1 MVSGAKEQEFGT
13 LVINRW
19 TILAILVV
27 GRLSVGN
34 QFQSAG
40 SVAPF
45 LIQDFDVGYDQI
57 GMLIGLYMIPGLVLS
72 IPAGHLGKRF
82 GDRQVVA
89 AAILTMILGGI
100 LSGLAQD
107 FATLVAGRLIG
118 GTGAAFLFV
127 LLMKM
132 LSDWFA
138 DKELFFGM
146 SIFIIGWPVG
156 IAAAQAIQGPIA
168 EAYSWNAVFMLTA
181 VASGVALIAIAGF
194 YRPPG
199 SSGGASDSAEWTQRE
214 SPSLSGR
221 ELWLICIAGCAW
233 MLINGA
239 YLVMLSFGPVLL
251 MEHGASIAESGQ
263 VVSLMSWVFLFALP
277 LGGYLA
283 TRYKIPDAVLVSGVL
298 VCVVVGTLIPYTQIP
313 MVTFTLFG
321 IAYAIAVPVVSSL
334 PALVLKPEN
343 RGPGIGIFQVWYFA
357 GSAFM
362 PIAAGFIQVRT
373 GGASAPLLFATG
385 MMFAV
390 LCLHGVFR
398 FEQRRLAAK

>member
-1 MVSGAKEQEFGT
+1 MQEHIA

-19 TILAILVV
+19 TILVVLVV
-27 GRLSVGN
+27 CRLSVGN
-34 QFQSAG
+34 QFQSTG
-40 SVAPF
+40 SLAPF
-45 LIQDFDVGYDQI
+45 LIQEFNVGYDQI
-57 GMLIGLYMIPGLVLS
+57 GTLIGLYMIPGLLLS

-82 GDRQVVA
+82 GDRQVVS
-89 AAILTMILGGI
+89 AAILLMILGGI
-100 LSGLAQD
+100 LSGLAENY
-107 FATLVAGRLIG
+107 ATLVAGRLVG

-138 DKELFFGM
+138 DKELLFGM

-168 EAYSWNAVFMLTA
+168 EQYSWNMVFMLTA

-199 SSGGASDSAEWTQRE
+199 FSGNTPVDTAPARQVSPGLSGGEI
-214 SPSLSGR
+214 
-221 ELWLICIAGCAW
+221 WLICIAGCAW

-251 MEHGASIAESGQ
+251 MEQGASITESGQ

-283 TRYKIPDAVLVSGVL
+283 TRYKIPDVVLVSGVL
-298 VCVVVGTLIPYTQIP
+298 VCIVVGVLIPYTSVP
-313 MVTFTLFG
+313 VVTFTLYG

-334 PALVLKPEN
+334 PALVLKPAN

-362 PIAAGFIQVRT
+362 PIAAGFIHGWT
-373 GGASAPLLFATG
+373 DEAAAPLMFATG

>member
-1 MVSGAKEQEFGT
+1 LGV
-13 LVINRW
+13 NRW
-19 TILAILVV
+19 AILVV
-27 GRLSVGN
+27 LFVARLGVGN
-34 QFQSAG
+34 QFQSTG

-45 LIQDFDVGYDQI
+45 LVQEFGVGYGQI
-57 GMLIGLYMIPGLVLS
+57 GTLIGLYMVPGLLLA

-82 GDRQVVA
+82 GDRQVVSA
-89 AAILTMILGGI
+89 ATLLMILGGI
-100 LSGLAQD
+100 LSGLAED
-107 FATLVAGRLIG
+107 YVTLVAGRLVG

-156 IAAAQAIQGPIA
+156 IAAAQATQGPIA
-168 EAYSWNAVFMLTA
+168 EQTSWNMVFLLTA
-181 VASGVALIAIAGF
+181 VASAIVLIAIGGF
-194 YRPPG
+194 YRPPPRPDEAPAQL
-199 SSGGASDSAEWTQRE
+199 AS
-214 SPSLSGR
+214 PGLSGR
-221 ELWLICIAGCAW
+221 EIWLVCIAGFMW

-251 MEHGASIAESGQ
+251 IEQGASIIESGQ
-263 VVSLMSWVFLFALP
+263 IVSLMSWVFLFALP

-283 TRYKIPDAVLVSGVL
+283 TRYKIPDIVVVSGLL
-298 VCVVVGTLIPYTQIP
+298 VCVILGVLIPYTSIP
-313 MVTFTLFG
+313 VVTFTLFG

-334 PALVLKPEN
+334 PALVLHPEN
-343 RGPGIGIFQVWYFA
+343 RGPGFGIFQVWYFA

-362 PIAAGFIQVRT
+362 PIAAGYLQDLT
-373 GGASAPLLFATG
+373 GGAAASLLFATG

-398 FEQRRLAAK
+398 FEQRRLAAD

>member
-1 MVSGAKEQEFGT
+1 MGGGALG
-13 LVINRW
+13 INRW
-19 TILAILVV
+19 VILVV
-27 GRLSVGN
+27 LFVARLGVGN
-34 QFQSAG
+34 QFQSMG

-45 LIQDFDVGYDQI
+45 LTQEFDVGYDQI
-57 GMLIGLYMIPGLVLS
+57 GTLIGLYMVPGLILA

-82 GDRQVVA
+82 GDRQVVSA
-89 AAILTMILGGI
+89 ATLLMILGGI
-100 LSGLAQD
+100 LSGLAED
-107 FATLVAGRLIG
+107 YVTLVAGRLVG

-156 IAAAQAIQGPIA
+156 IAAAQATQGPIA
-168 EAYSWNAVFMLTA
+168 EQTSWNMVFLLTA
-181 VASGVALIAIAGF
+181 VASAIVLIAIGGF
-194 YRPPG
+194 YRKPPTPDEAPAQL
-199 SSGGASDSAEWTQRE
+199 AS
-214 SPSLSGR
+214 PGLSGK
-221 ELWLICIAGCAW
+221 EIWLVCIAGFMW

-251 MEHGASIAESGQ
+251 IEQGASIIESGQ
-263 VVSLMSWVFLFALP
+263 IVSLMSWVFLFALP

-283 TRYKIPDAVLVSGVL
+283 TRYKIPDVVVVSGLL
-298 VCVVVGTLIPYTQIP
+298 VCVILGVLIPYTSIP
-313 MVTFTLFG
+313 VVTFTLFG

-334 PALVLKPEN
+334 PALVLHPEN
-343 RGPGIGIFQVWYFA
+343 RGPGFGIFQVWYFA

-362 PIAAGFIQVRT
+362 PIAAGFLQDLT
-373 GGASAPLLFATG
+373 GGATASLLFATG

-398 FEQRRLAAK
+398 FEQRRLAAD